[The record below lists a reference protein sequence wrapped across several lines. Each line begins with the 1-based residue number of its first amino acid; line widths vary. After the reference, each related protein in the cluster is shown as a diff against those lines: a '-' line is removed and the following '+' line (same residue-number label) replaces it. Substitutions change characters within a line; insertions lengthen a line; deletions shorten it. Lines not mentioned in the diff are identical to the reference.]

1 MRISD
6 WSSDVCS
13 SDLIVDSDEN
23 SDVYSH
29 EGRLTVDS
37 GPDFSYFGWTW
48 TNIVGEEVRT
58 DEGDISSASTDL
70 GLSYALSTEFA
81 LLGGIGYEYR
91 DGDEDEDDNFDGI
104 TWRAGFAWNP
114 PPDLNLEATYG
125 RRQDDENLDGSLRL
139 EERRGR
145 KQ

>member
-13 SDLIVDSDEN
+13 SDL
-23 SDVYSH
+23 
-29 EGRLTVDS
+29 
-37 GPDFSYFGWTW
+37 
-48 TNIVGEEVRT
+48 
-58 DEGDISSASTDL
+58 EGDISSASTDL

-114 PPDLNLEATYG
+114 HPDLNLEATYG
-125 RRQDDENLDGSLRL
+125 RRQDDENLDASLSYRL
-139 EERRGR
+139 GPKTTPTASYRQALEKNGRASGREEG
-145 KQ
+145 